1 MSTEYY
7 GGLSILIFREFI
19 SLGIIIYSIM
29 TVDIY
34 FQELGTVFRRLGERP
49 SDKELKAMVDEVDED
64 KNGTIEFEEFLNMM
78 AMRVS
83 NSDKILKV
91 FKVFD
96 KNDDGYTFLKF
107 TFHFENIIP
116 FQIYY
121 VFGII

>member
-1 MSTEYY
+1 
-7 GGLSILIFREFI
+7 
-19 SLGIIIYSIM
+19 
-29 TVDIY
+29 
-34 FQELGTVFRRLGERP
+34 
-49 SDKELKAMVDEVDED
+49 MVDEVDED

-96 KNDDGYTFLKF
+96 KNDDGYTFLTF

>member
-1 MSTEYY
+1 
-7 GGLSILIFREFI
+7 
-19 SLGIIIYSIM
+19 
-29 TVDIY
+29 
-34 FQELGTVFRRLGERP
+34 
-49 SDKELKAMVDEVDED
+49 MVDEVDED

-96 KNDDGYTFLKF
+96 KNDDGYIFLKI
-107 TFHFENIIP
+107 TIHSEYLIP

-121 VFGII
+121 VSGIVQSDE

>member
-7 GGLSILIFREFI
+7 GGLSILIFLEFT
-19 SLGIIIYSIM
+19 SLGIIIYNIM

-49 SDKELKAMVDEVDED
+49 SDKELKDMVDEVDED

-78 AMRVS
+78 AMRLS
-83 NSDKILKV
+83 NSEKILKV

-96 KNDDGYTFLKF
+96 KNDDGYTL
-107 TFHFENIIP
+107 NNSVP
-116 FQIYY
+116 L
-121 VFGII
+121 

>member
-1 MSTEYY
+1 
-7 GGLSILIFREFI
+7 
-19 SLGIIIYSIM
+19 M

-96 KNDDGYTFLKF
+96 KNDDGYIFLKF

>member
-7 GGLSILIFREFI
+7 GGLSILIFREFT
-19 SLGIIIYSIM
+19 SLGIIIYNIM

-49 SDKELKAMVDEVDED
+49 SDKELKDMVDEVDED

-78 AMRVS
+78 AMRLS

-96 KNDDGYTFLKF
+96 KNDDG
-107 TFHFENIIP
+107 
-116 FQIYY
+116 
-121 VFGII
+121 